1 VGREMKLRSIFLF
14 LPICLM
20 SCATPPKQAIFDKTK
35 TFDMSKDA
43 VWEDLLSFFT
53 SNNIQIKTI
62 EKDSGVI
69 YAERSGVD
77 ATMADCGDVPLAVEV
92 LRSGT
97 LNVFVRSVGSKT
109 QVTVNSDFKVT
120 RMFDNQTY
128 VQPCNSTGLL
138 EKSIL
143 ESIN

>member
-1 VGREMKLRSIFLF
+1 MKLRSIL
-14 LPICLM
+14 LLSLICLV
-20 SCATPPKQAIFDKTK
+20 SCATPPKNTVFEKAKIYDK
-35 TFDMSKDA
+35 SKDA
-43 VWEDLLSFFT
+43 IWEDLLSFFT

-69 YAERSGVD
+69 YAERSGID
-77 ATMADCGDVPLAVEV
+77 ATMADCGQVPLAVDV
-92 LRSGT
+92 QRSGT
-97 LNVFVRSVGSKT
+97 LNVFVRSMGSKT
-109 QVTVNSDFKVT
+109 QVTVNSDFKVM

-128 VQPCNSTGLL
+128 IQACNSTGLL

>member
-1 VGREMKLRSIFLF
+1 MNFKSICILF
-14 LPICLM
+14 ALICVA
-20 SCATPPKQAIFDKTK
+20 SCASPPKTTVFDKSRTY
-35 TFDMSKDA
+35 DLSKDA

-77 ATMADCGDVPLAVEV
+77 ASMADCGQVPLAAEMV
-92 LRSGT
+92 RSGT
-97 LNVFVRSVGSKT
+97 LNVFVRPAGSKT
-109 QVTVNSDFKVT
+109 QVTVNSDFKIV

-128 VQPCNSTGLL
+128 TAPCNSTGLL